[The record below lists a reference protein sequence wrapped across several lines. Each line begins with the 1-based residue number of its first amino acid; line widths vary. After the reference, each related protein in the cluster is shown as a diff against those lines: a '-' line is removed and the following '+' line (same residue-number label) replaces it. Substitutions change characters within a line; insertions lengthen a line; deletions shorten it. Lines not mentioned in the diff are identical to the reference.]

1 MTAQA
6 PVSAKALRDME
17 IVTLSSDGV
26 GPSGL
31 GAGCGWLL
39 IALEFQNSLCVIG
52 CDVDTNV
59 LGQGDTIHEGSGL
72 LRIFERIVGR
82 EHHAIVAERGNRAG
96 HGF

>member
-31 GAGCGWLL
+31 GAGCGRLL
-39 IALEFQNSLCVIG
+39 L
-52 CDVDTNV
+52 
-59 LGQGDTIHEGSGL
+59 
-72 LRIFERIVGR
+72 
-82 EHHAIVAERGNRAG
+82 
-96 HGF
+96 